1 MWDVAQQGARAR
13 LGGRG
18 CALRGPRPARP
29 MALVGCM
36 CLTRVIGPVGRPRRA
51 VILSPLDSTVRTCVC
66 GPFLL
71 RSCIVS
77 RDCTIGLSS
86 GVPVGVVQEVLGGQ
100 RPVECGHVIRDPGR
114 SAYGKLYVLCL

>member
-1 MWDVAQQGARAR
+1 MWDVDQQGARAR
-13 LGGRG
+13 PGDRG

-86 GVPVGVVQEVLGGQ
+86 GVPVGV
-100 RPVECGHVIRDPGR
+100 
-114 SAYGKLYVLCL
+114 YLYVYSAGGARGPAAGRVRARYT